1 MKTTAKA
8 LSLIVALLVGAS
20 FMSPSLLH
28 AQTVVGGDGANA
40 TDRKASRR

>member
-1 MKTTAKA
+1 MNITAAA
-8 LSLIVALLVGAS
+8 LSRIIALLVGAS
-20 FMSPSLLH
+20 FISPSLLH